1 MLDSCTLLTK
11 KAMSMRMAEKVEIA
25 TQQNK
30 EERVGKELFQGALNT
45 IPHFKRGDSELLSP
59 MP

>member
-1 MLDSCTLLTK
+1 
-11 KAMSMRMAEKVEIA
+11 MRMAEKVEIA